1 MNPPGEGVGQAG
13 GEADRVKA
21 LAAAL
26 GRVPSGLFILT
37 ARRGEAETGLLT
49 SWVQQC
55 SFNPPLVSVAVRRDR
70 EVASWLEAGATFTLN
85 ILDESQTDMVAHFGK
100 GFAAGEPAFR
110 GLDVLRP
117 AGGPPVLADALGY
130 LECRVAERYPAG
142 DHDLFLGRVGGGRV
156 LGEGRPMVHVRK
168 SGLHY

>member
-1 MNPPGEGVGQAG
+1 MTAAADSGHPG
-13 GEADRVKA
+13 GEADRLKA
-21 LAAAL
+21 LAPAL
-26 GRVPSGLFILT
+26 GRVPSGLFVLA
-37 ARRGEAETGLLT
+37 ARRGGAETGLLA

-55 SFNPPLVSVAVRRDR
+55 SFNPPQVSVAVRRDR

-85 ILDESQTDMVAHFGK
+85 ILDDSQTDMVAHFGK
-100 GFAAGEPAFR
+100 GFAAGEPAFE

-117 AGGPPVLADALGY
+117 EGVPPVLADALAY
-130 LECRVAERYPAG
+130 LECRVVERFPAG
-142 DHDLFLGRVGGGRV
+142 DHDLFIGRVVVGRV